1 MEIGSWLSLFII
13 VICMQNLWK
22 CLCELLKIEF
32 NEITQIIKKL
42 EKNNSQNKKN
52 FNKTINKKTSKLKK
66 LVQTEKSIEK
76 K

>member
-42 EKNNSQNKKN
+42 EKNNSQNKKITKKN
-52 FNKTINKKTSKLKK
+52 QNNKE
-66 LVQTEKSIEK
+66 VF
-76 K
+76 

>member
-32 NEITQIIKKL
+32 NEITQIIQKL

-52 FNKTINKKTSKLKK
+52 FNKTINKKN
-66 LVQTEKSIEK
+66 
-76 K
+76 

>member
-1 MEIGSWLSLFII
+1 MENGSILSLFII

-32 NEITQIIKKL
+32 NEITQIIQKL

-52 FNKTINKKTSKLKK
+52 FNKTINKKN
-66 LVQTEKSIEK
+66 
-76 K
+76 